1 MATDLKTSNR
11 KSWKIVLGFLRNKV
25 HGSFQVFVELIS
37 CLTPSRHDRFSV
49 SNKEHYS
56 LFSCAYIQ
64 WTWSQLLLKP
74 SGMSQKKRPEI
85 VQSNLEYFQ
94 SGGVEGWLLFLIFF
108 GKILW

>member
-56 LFSCAYIQ
+56 LFSCAYI
-64 WTWSQLLLKP
+64 
-74 SGMSQKKRPEI
+74 
-85 VQSNLEYFQ
+85 
-94 SGGVEGWLLFLIFF
+94 
-108 GKILW
+108 